1 MKEPPKFMYKVLRIL
16 IILVVVLW
24 GAVFVKNKIES
35 RQIAANLEI
44 LKQGIEANTATAYA
58 DDHGNSIKVEMT
70 TKSVDEAFQSL
81 KSGLPELEKNGVFE
95 KLKDY
100 KTLVVVV
107 SVVNPDTGEEID
119 SRGLLLP
126 TSKIG
131 DIPWSEITSFDS
143 LMEWSNLIE
152 L

>member
-1 MKEPPKFMYKVLRIL
+1 MKEPPKFMYKALKIL
-16 IILVVVLW
+16 IILVAVLW

-44 LKQGIEANTATAYA
+44 IKQGIEANTATAYA
-58 DDHGNSIKVEMT
+58 DDYGNYIKVEMT
-70 TKSVDEAFQSL
+70 TKSADEAFQSL
-81 KSGLPELEKNGVFE
+81 KSGLPGLAKNGVFE

-100 KTLVVVV
+100 DTLAVVVTI
-107 SVVNPDTGEEID
+107 VNPDTGAKID

-131 DIPWSEITSFDS
+131 DIPWSKITNFDS
-143 LMEWSNLIE
+143 LMEWSNLN
-152 L
+152 

>member
-1 MKEPPKFMYKVLRIL
+1 MKEPPKFMYKALKIL

-70 TKSVDEAFQSL
+70 TKSSDEAFQSL
-81 KSGLPELEKNGVFE
+81 KAGLPVLAKSGVFE
-95 KLKDY
+95 KLKNYD
-100 KTLVVVV
+100 TLAVVVTI
-107 SVVNPDTGEEID
+107 VNPDTGEKID
-119 SRGLLLP
+119 STAVLLP
-126 TSKIG
+126 TSKVG
-131 DIPWSEITSFDS
+131 EIPWTEITNFD
-143 LMEWSNLIE
+143 LLQDWSSKY
-152 L
+152 